1 MTNSPTAK
9 PNNTNHK
16 GTNPI
21 MNKTVTIL
29 TAIAAVLL
37 ITATP
42 ASAHVPQVTPSC
54 TGLAVNLTQY
64 ESSSPNNRVTIT
76 IDNTVTVVDFGGSYS
91 NTYPWSDTAGHV
103 WSVVIDA
110 NRTNGGNPTGYD
122 KTFSGTQQ
130 ACRVPPTTTTTT
142 VAPTTTVPVTT
153 TTNPEHQPPTTV
165 PAAIT
170 TTVPA
175 ATDPTTTTTVAE
187 LIPPTTVGTPPVPT
201 ILVADDLAAQQ
212 LPNTGNDW
220 LGVLVFIAAV
230 LVTTGLVVRRSAR

>member
-1 MTNSPTAK
+1 
-9 PNNTNHK
+9 
-16 GTNPI
+16 

-29 TAIAAVLL
+29 TAIAAMLL
-37 ITATP
+37 LTATP

-64 ESSSPNNRVTIT
+64 ESGNGANNRVTVT
-76 IDNTVTVVDFGGSYS
+76 IDNTVTVVDFGGTYA
-91 NTYPWSDTAGHV
+91 NTYPWADTAGHV

-110 NRTNGGNPTGYD
+110 NRTNGGNQTGYD

-130 ACRVPPTTTTTT
+130 ACRVPPTTTT
-142 VAPTTTVPVTT
+142 VPATTTTAPVTT
-153 TTNPEHQPPTTV
+153 TTNPEHQPPTTA
-165 PAAIT
+165 P
-170 TTVPA
+170 PE
-175 ATDPTTTTTVAE
+175 PTKPLRPIRQQRQTVAE